1 MSLKSKPENQSEY
14 IINDNK
20 ITAVTVH
27 RDLGVNISSDQSW
40 SQHIKLITARAY
52 KILGLLRRTFSSYH
66 LTGKK
71 KILYISLVKSQILY
85 CSQIWRPRL
94 IKNIKILEQVQR
106 RATKWI
112 LNDYEMDY
120 KDRLVVWTCFLSCMF
135 WNLTTFYFVSK
146 A

>member
-20 ITAVTVH
+20 ITAVMVH
-27 RDLGVNISSDQSW
+27 RDLGVTISSDQSW
-40 SQHIKLITARAY
+40 SQHIK
-52 KILGLLRRTFSSYH
+52 RTFSSYH
-66 LTGKK
+66 SPGKK

-112 LNDYEMDY
+112 LKDCEMDY
-120 KDRLVVWTCFLSCMF
+120 I
-135 WNLTTFYFVSK
+135 
-146 A
+146 